1 MSTDS
6 ISIATLLAKARF
18 ESSGIGSNLIIGLAW
33 QDPVLSLKIRGSSS
47 DNLPDTFTSAVAQAL
62 RGIMARRVAV
72 DLAGCDSLPSVIL
85 AFLVFFQKT
94 AEEKGSSKVVLY
106 GVNQRIRTVIKM
118 VGMLDFF
125 VLQPD
130 EAAMQAWFA
139 KI

>member
-6 ISIATLLAKARF
+6 ISIDTLISKARF
-18 ESSGIGSNLIIGLAW
+18 ESTGIGSNLVIGLAW
-33 QDPVLSLKIRGSSS
+33 QDPVLTLKIRGSSS
-47 DNLPDTFTSAVAQAL
+47 DNLPDSFTSAVAQAL
-62 RGIMARRVAV
+62 RGLKARWVAV

-94 AEEKGSSKVVLY
+94 AEEQGASKVVLF

-118 VGMLDFF
+118 IGMLDFF

-130 EAAMQAWFA
+130 KAAMEAWFA
-139 KI
+139 KA